1 MLIVKEHEYLNGLSN
16 IIFSVSSY
24 KSLSKKQLFRK
35 KFSLQWLVQ
44 KKKDKFK
51 GREELYK
58 LKQKQPAR
66 LIRAL

>member
-44 KKKDKFK
+44 KKKDKFQ